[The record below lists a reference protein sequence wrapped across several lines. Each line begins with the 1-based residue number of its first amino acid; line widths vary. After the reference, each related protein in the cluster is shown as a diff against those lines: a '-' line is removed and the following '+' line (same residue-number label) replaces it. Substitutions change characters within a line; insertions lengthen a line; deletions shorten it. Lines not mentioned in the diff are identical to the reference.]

1 MLLLGLI
8 GGTALGWWAQKA
20 SALFDDVRGD
30 RRKLAQHTKAR
41 SGATLVTVG
50 LVILVVVGGYDL
62 LK

>member
-8 GGTALGWWAQKA
+8 GGTALGWWAQKV
-20 SALFDDVRGD
+20 SALFGDVASD
-30 RRKLAQHTKAR
+30 RRKLAEHKKAR

-62 LK
+62 LR